1 MTANEL
7 LPALKMDLG
16 FKDSKYDQRLIFYL
30 RNAQEQIKR
39 EGITLTDQVDDQQL
53 VVMYAAWS
61 WLKRK
66 TGEGMP
72 RMLRYALNNRLMQEK
87 ANG

>member
-7 LPALKMDLG
+7 LPALKVDLG
-16 FKDSKYDQRLIFYL
+16 FVDSKYDQRLIIYL
-30 RNAQEQIKR
+30 QTAQEQIKR

>member
-7 LPALKMDLG
+7 LPALKVDLG
-16 FKDSKYDQRLIFYL
+16 FVDSKYDQRLIAYL
-30 RNAQEQIKR
+30 QNAQEQIKR